1 MHDKILKGVCEYYTN
16 KVEEFGDTHLGVDW
30 NSKASQYLRFEQ
42 LSKVINEDQFSVLDY
57 GCGYGELVN
66 YLSQVEN
73 FEMTY
78 FGYDISKEM
87 LRQASSIFKY
97 RQNVSFLG
105 SLEKQKF
112 DFVIASGVLNV
123 KLNLASDNEWLD
135 YVITTLNQMN
145 ELSVKG
151 FSFNALTFYSEKK
164 NMKDYL
170 YYADPIFL
178 FDYCKKHFSK
188 DVALLHDYK
197 LYEFTLII
205 RKWTEL

>member
-1 MHDKILKGVCEYYTN
+1 M
-16 KVEEFGDTHLGVDW
+16 GVDW

-112 DFVIASGVLNV
+112 DFVN
-123 KLNLASDNEWLD
+123 
-135 YVITTLNQMN
+135 
-145 ELSVKG
+145 
-151 FSFNALTFYSEKK
+151 
-164 NMKDYL
+164 
-170 YYADPIFL
+170 
-178 FDYCKKHFSK
+178 
-188 DVALLHDYK
+188 
-197 LYEFTLII
+197 
-205 RKWTEL
+205 

>member
-1 MHDKILKGVCEYYTN
+1 MHDKILKGISEYYTT
-16 KVEEFGDTHLGVDW
+16 KLEEFGVTHLGVDW

-42 LSKVINEDQFSVLDY
+42 LTKVINVDQFSVLDY

-66 YLSQVEN
+66 YLSEVEN
-73 FEMTY
+73 FQTTY

-87 LRQASSIFKY
+87 LQQACSIFKY
-97 RQNVSFLG
+97 RQDVTFLS

-112 DFVIASGVLNV
+112 DFVIASGIFNV
-123 KLNLASDNEWLD
+123 KLNLATDNEWLD
-135 YVITTLNQMN
+135 YIITTLNEMN

-151 FSFNALTFYSEKK
+151 FSFNALTVYSEEEYK
-164 NMKDYL
+164 KDYL
-170 YYADPIFL
+170 YYADPLFL
-178 FDYCKKHFSK
+178 FDYCKKYFSK

-205 RKWTEL
+205 RKWTGL

>member
-1 MHDKILKGVCEYYTN
+1 M
-16 KVEEFGDTHLGVDW
+16 
-30 NSKASQYLRFEQ
+30 
-42 LSKVINEDQFSVLDY
+42 DY
-57 GCGYGELVN
+57 DCGYGELVN

-87 LRQASSIFKY
+87 LRQACSIFKY
-97 RQNVSFLG
+97 RQNVAFLG

-112 DFVIASGVLNV
+112 NFVIASGVLNI

-151 FSFNALTFYSEKK
+151 FLFNALTVYSEKK
-164 NMKDYL
+164 HER
-170 YYADPIFL
+170 L
-178 FDYCKKHFSK
+178 FVLCRSHYFFH
-188 DVALLHDYK
+188 
-197 LYEFTLII
+197 
-205 RKWTEL
+205 

>member
-1 MHDKILKGVCEYYTN
+1 MHDKILNGVCEYYTN

-73 FEMTY
+73 FKMTY

-164 NMKDYL
+164 YMKDYL

>member
-1 MHDKILKGVCEYYTN
+1 MQDKILKGVCEYYTN
-16 KVEEFGDTHLGVDW
+16 KLEKFGDTHLGVDW

-42 LSKVINEDQFSVLDY
+42 LSKVINENQFSVLDY

-87 LRQASSIFKY
+87 LRQARSIFKY
-97 RQNVSFLG
+97 RQNVAFLG
-105 SLEKQKF
+105 SLQKQKF

-135 YVITTLNQMN
+135 YVITMLNQMN

-151 FSFNALTFYSEKK
+151 FSFNALTVYSEKK
-164 NMKDYL
+164 YMKDYL

-205 RKWTEL
+205 RKWIEL